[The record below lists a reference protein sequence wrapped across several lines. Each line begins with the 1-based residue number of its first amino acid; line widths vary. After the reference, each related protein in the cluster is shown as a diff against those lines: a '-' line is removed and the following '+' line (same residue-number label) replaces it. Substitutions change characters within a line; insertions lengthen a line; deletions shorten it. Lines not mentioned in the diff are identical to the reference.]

1 MEPSSIMPFTGLL
14 LTFNSISLPV
24 AISLLVM
31 IVLLI
36 SSALISG
43 SEVAFFS
50 IDAKD
55 RESLNA
61 EKDPKSL
68 RVLDQ
73 LVKPKKLLAT
83 ILIANNFINIA
94 IVILSTYMIN
104 NLVSFGPNEEIM
116 NFVVTVVVATFLI
129 LLVGEVIPKV
139 YATNN
144 SIKLAK
150 FMASPLL
157 IVGKVCS
164 PLSNVLVRSTS
175 FIDKRIKKSGTEI
188 SVNDLDHALE
198 ITDIEGVT
206 EEDKKILEGIVKFGE
221 TDVKQIMKSRVD
233 VIAFDEANSFS
244 ELLPQIIENGYSRI
258 PIFQESFDNVSG
270 VLYVKDLLPHI
281 DSGEFDW
288 RLLIRKPFFVPES
301 KKIDDLLRQF
311 QESKVHMA
319 IVVDE
324 YGGTSG
330 IVTLEDVIEEI
341 LGEISD
347 EFDDD
352 DIVYSKIDE
361 NNYVFEG
368 KISLVDMY
376 KIMDIEG
383 EIFEDEKG
391 EADTL
396 AGFLIEKSGKIMK
409 KNERMKFGG
418 YLFEVEAADKRR
430 IKQVK
435 VTRKTELDND

>member
-1 MEPSSIMPFTGLL
+1 MEPSSIEPFCGLL
-14 LTFNSISLPV
+14 FTINSISLPV

-31 IVLLI
+31 VILLI

-55 RESLNA
+55 RETLNS
-61 EKDPKSL
+61 EKDPKSI

-94 IVILSTYMIN
+94 IVILSTYIIN
-104 NLVSFGPNEEIM
+104 NIISFGPDEEIL
-116 NFVVTVVVATFLI
+116 NFVITVIVATFLI

-150 FMASPLL
+150 FMASP
-157 IVGKVCS
+157 IFVVGKICS

-206 EEDKKILEGIVKFGE
+206 DEDKKILEGIVKFGE

-233 VIAFDEANSFS
+233 VVAFDESNSFN

-258 PIFQESFDNVSG
+258 PIFKESFDNVSG

-288 RLLIRKPFFVPES
+288 TSLLREPFFVPES

-383 EIFEDEKG
+383 ESFEDEKG

-409 KNERMKFGG
+409 KNERIKFGD

-435 VTRKTELDND
+435 ITRKPENENE

>member
-1 MEPSSIMPFTGLL
+1 MEPSSIEPFTGLL
-14 LTFNSISLPV
+14 LTLNSISLPV
-24 AISLLVM
+24 AIALLVM

-55 RESLNA
+55 REILNA

-94 IVILSTYMIN
+94 VVILSTYIIN
-104 NLVSFGPNEEIM
+104 NLISFGPNEEIM
-116 NFVVTVVVATFLI
+116 NFIITVVIATFLI

-157 IVGKVCS
+157 VVGKICS

-198 ITDIEGVT
+198 ITDIEGVSD
-206 EEDKKILEGIVKFGE
+206 EDKKILEGIVKFGE

-233 VIAFDEANSFS
+233 VVAFDEANSFS

-258 PIFQESFDNVSG
+258 PIFKESFDNVSG

-288 RLLIRKPFFVPES
+288 RLLIREPFFVPES

-409 KNERMKFGG
+409 KNERIKFGE

-435 VTRKTELDND
+435 VTRKIELDNE

>member
-1 MEPSSIMPFTGLL
+1 LEPSSIEPFCGLL
-14 LTFNSISLPV
+14 FTINSISLPV

-31 IVLLI
+31 LVLLV

-55 RESLNA
+55 RETLNS
-61 EKDPKSL
+61 EKDPKSI

-94 IVILSTYMIN
+94 IVILSTYIIN
-104 NLVSFGPNEEIM
+104 NIISFGPDEEIL
-116 NFVVTVVVATFLI
+116 NFVITVVVATFLI

-150 FMASPLL
+150 FMASP
-157 IVGKVCS
+157 IFVVGKICS

-206 EEDKKILEGIVKFGE
+206 DEDKKILEGIVKFGE

-233 VIAFDEANSFS
+233 VVAFDESNSFN

-258 PIFQESFDNVSG
+258 PIFKESFDNVSG

-288 RLLIRKPFFVPES
+288 TSLLREPFFVPES

-383 EIFEDEKG
+383 ESFEDEKG

-409 KNERMKFGG
+409 KNERIKFGD

-435 VTRKTELDND
+435 ITRKPENENE

>member
-1 MEPSSIMPFTGLL
+1 MEPSSIEPLSGLL
-14 LTFNSISLPV
+14 FAFNTISFPV
-24 AISLLVM
+24 IIAILVM
-31 IVLLI
+31 IVLLF
-36 SSALISG
+36 SSALVSG

-55 RESLNA
+55 RESLNN
-61 EKDPKSL
+61 EKDNRSNK
-68 RVLDQ
+68 VLD
-73 LVKPKKLLAT
+73 LLTKPKKLLAT
-83 ILIANNFINIA
+83 ILIANNFVNIA
-94 IVILSTYMIN
+94 IVILSTFIITN
-104 NLVSFGPNEEIM
+104 VCDFEGNKVLEFI
-116 NFVVTVVVATFLI
+116 VTVVVATFLI
-129 LLVGEVIPKV
+129 LMVGEVIPKV

-144 SIKLAK
+144 GITLAK
-150 FMASPLL
+150 FMATPILV
-157 IVGKVCS
+157 IEKVFS
-164 PLSNVLVRSTS
+164 PLSNLLVRSTS
-175 FIDKRIKKSGTEI
+175 FIDKKIKKSATEI

-198 ITDIEGVT
+198 ITEIEGVT
-206 EEDKKILEGIVKFGE
+206 DEDKKILEGIVKFGE

-233 VIAFDEANSFS
+233 VIAFDETVTFS
-244 ELLPQIIENGYSRI
+244 ELMPQIIENGYSRI
-258 PIFQESFDNVSG
+258 PIYKESFDNVSG
-270 VLYVKDLLPHI
+270 VLYVKDLLPHL
-281 DSGEFDW
+281 DNKDFDW
-288 RLLIRKPFFVPES
+288 KTILREPFFVPES

-311 QESKVHMA
+311 QESKIHIA

-330 IVTLEDVIEEI
+330 IVTLEDIIEEI

-352 DIVYSKIDE
+352 DLVYSKIDE
-361 NNYVFEG
+361 NNFVFEG

-376 KIMDIEG
+376 KVLDIEG
-383 EIFEDEKG
+383 EVFESEKG

-409 KNERMKFGG
+409 KNERIKFGE

-435 VTRKTELDND
+435 ITRKQEVNE

>member
-1 MEPSSIMPFTGLL
+1 MPFTGLL

-198 ITDIEGVT
+198 ITDIEGVS

-233 VIAFDEANSFS
+233 VIAFDEAISFS

>member
-1 MEPSSIMPFTGLL
+1 MPFTGLL

-94 IVILSTYMIN
+94 IVILSTYIIN
-104 NLVSFGPNEEIM
+104 NLISFGPNEEIM
-116 NFVVTVVVATFLI
+116 SFVVTVVVATFLI

-164 PLSNVLVRSTS
+164 PLSNVLVQSTS

-198 ITDIEGVT
+198 ITDIEGVS

-233 VIAFDEANSFS
+233 VIAFDEAISFS

-352 DIVYSKIDE
+352 NIVYSKIDE

-383 EIFEDEKG
+383 EIFEDQKG

-409 KNERMKFGG
+409 KNERIKFGG

>member
-1 MEPSSIMPFTGLL
+1 LDIPSIEPLTGLL
-14 LTFNSISLPV
+14 FTLNNISFPII
-24 AISLLVM
+24 ISFTVMFILLV
-31 IVLLI
+31 

-50 IDAKD
+50 IDAKN
-55 RESLNA
+55 REFLSN
-61 EKDPKSL
+61 EKDAKSA
-68 RVLDQ
+68 RVLD
-73 LVKPKKLLAT
+73 LLLRPKRLLAT

-94 IVILSTYMIN
+94 IVILSTFIIN
-104 NLVSFGPNEEIM
+104 NLFTFEESEKLL
-116 NFVVTVVVATFLI
+116 NFLITVVIATLLI
-129 LLVGEVIPKV
+129 LMLGEVIPKV
-139 YATNN
+139 YAANN
-144 SIKLAK
+144 SVKLAK
-150 FMASPLL
+150 IMGAPLVFIEKL
-157 IVGKVCS
+157 CL
-164 PLSNVLVRSTS
+164 PLSTVLVRSTS
-175 FIDKRIKKSGTEI
+175 FIDKRIKKSATEI
-188 SVNDLDHALE
+188 SVHDLDHALE

-206 EEDKKILEGIVKFGE
+206 DEDKKILEGIVKFGE

-233 VIAFDEANSFS
+233 VVAFDQSTNFD
-244 ELLPQIIENGYSRI
+244 ELLPQIIEKGYSRI
-258 PIFQESFDNVSG
+258 PIFDESFDNITG
-270 VLYVKDLLPHI
+270 VLYVKDLLPKLGQ
-281 DSGEFDW
+281 DNFDW
-288 RLLIRKPFFVPES
+288 ATLLRQPFFVPES

-311 QESKVHMA
+311 QDSKVHMA

-352 DIVYSKIDE
+352 DLVYSKIDE

-376 KIMDIEG
+376 KIMDIAG
-383 EIFEDEKG
+383 DLFEDEKG

-409 KNERMKFGG
+409 KNERMKFGE
-418 YLFEVEAADKRR
+418 YSFEVEAADKRR

-435 VTRKTELDND
+435 VTRKIELENV

>member
-1 MEPSSIMPFTGLL
+1 LEPSSIEPFCGLL
-14 LTFNSISLPV
+14 FTINSISLPV

-31 IVLLI
+31 LVLLV

-55 RESLNA
+55 RETLNS
-61 EKDPKSL
+61 EKDPKSI

-94 IVILSTYMIN
+94 IVILSTYIIN
-104 NLVSFGPNEEIM
+104 NIISFGPDEEIL
-116 NFVVTVVVATFLI
+116 NFVITVVVATFLI

-150 FMASPLL
+150 FMASP
-157 IVGKVCS
+157 IFVVGKICS

-206 EEDKKILEGIVKFGE
+206 DEDKKILEGIVKFGE

-233 VIAFDEANSFS
+233 VVAFDESNSFN

-258 PIFQESFDNVSG
+258 PIFKESFDNVSG

-281 DSGEFDW
+281 DSGEFEW
-288 RLLIRKPFFVPES
+288 TSLLREPFFVPES

-383 EIFEDEKG
+383 ESFEDEKG

-409 KNERMKFGG
+409 KNERIKFGD

-435 VTRKTELDND
+435 ITRKPENENE

>member
-1 MEPSSIMPFTGLL
+1 MPFTGLL

-94 IVILSTYMIN
+94 IVILSTYIIN
-104 NLVSFGPNEEIM
+104 NLISFGPNEEIM

-144 SIKLAK
+144 SVKLAK

-164 PLSNVLVRSTS
+164 PLSNLLVRSTS

-258 PIFQESFDNVSG
+258 PIFKESFDNVSG

-409 KNERMKFGG
+409 KNERIKFGG

>member
-1 MEPSSIMPFTGLL
+1 MPFTGLL

-94 IVILSTYMIN
+94 IVILSTYIIN
-104 NLVSFGPNEEIM
+104 NLISFGPNEEIM
-116 NFVVTVVVATFLI
+116 SFVVTVVVATFLI

-258 PIFQESFDNVSG
+258 PIFKESFDNVSG

-409 KNERMKFGG
+409 KNERIKFGG

>member
-1 MEPSSIMPFTGLL
+1 MEPSSIEPFTGLL
-14 LTFNSISLPV
+14 LTLNSISLPV
-24 AISLLVM
+24 AIALLVM

-55 RESLNA
+55 REILNA

-94 IVILSTYMIN
+94 VVILSTYIIN
-104 NLVSFGPNEEIM
+104 NLISFGSNEEIM
-116 NFVVTVVVATFLI
+116 KFIITVVIATFLI

-157 IVGKVCS
+157 VVGKICS

-198 ITDIEGVT
+198 ITDIEGVSD
-206 EEDKKILEGIVKFGE
+206 EDKKILEGIVKFGE

-233 VIAFDEANSFS
+233 VVAFDEANSFS

-258 PIFQESFDNVSG
+258 PIFKESFDNVSG

-288 RLLIRKPFFVPES
+288 RLLIREPFFVPES

-409 KNERMKFGG
+409 KNERIKFGE

-435 VTRKTELDND
+435 VTRKIELDNE

>member
-1 MEPSSIMPFTGLL
+1 MPFTGLL

-258 PIFQESFDNVSG
+258 PIFKESFDNVSG

-281 DSGEFDW
+281 DSGVFDW

>member
-1 MEPSSIMPFTGLL
+1 MEPSSIEPFTGLL
-14 LTFNSISLPV
+14 LTLNSISLPV
-24 AISLLVM
+24 AIALLVM

-55 RESLNA
+55 REILNA

-94 IVILSTYMIN
+94 VVILSTYIIN
-104 NLVSFGPNEEIM
+104 NLISFGPNEEIM
-116 NFVVTVVVATFLI
+116 NFIITVVIATFLI

-157 IVGKVCS
+157 VVGKICS

-198 ITDIEGVT
+198 ITDIEGVSD
-206 EEDKKILEGIVKFGE
+206 EDKKILEGIVKFGE

-233 VIAFDEANSFS
+233 VVAFDEANSFS

-258 PIFQESFDNVSG
+258 PIFKESFDNVSG

-288 RLLIRKPFFVPES
+288 RLLLREPFFVPES

-409 KNERMKFGG
+409 KNERIKFGE

-435 VTRKTELDND
+435 VTRKIELDNE

>member
-1 MEPSSIMPFTGLL
+1 MI
-14 LTFNSISLPV
+14 I
-24 AISLLVM
+24 LLV
-31 IVLLI
+31 

-50 IDAKD
+50 IDAKN
-55 RESLNA
+55 REFLSN
-61 EKDPKSL
+61 EKDAKSA
-68 RVLDQ
+68 RVLD
-73 LVKPKKLLAT
+73 LLLRPKRLLAT

-94 IVILSTYMIN
+94 IVILSTFIIN
-104 NLVSFGPNEEIM
+104 NLFTFEESEKLL
-116 NFVVTVVVATFLI
+116 NFLITVVIATLLI
-129 LLVGEVIPKV
+129 LMLGEVIPKV
-139 YATNN
+139 YAANN
-144 SIKLAK
+144 SVKLAK
-150 FMASPLL
+150 IMGAPLVFIEKL
-157 IVGKVCS
+157 CL
-164 PLSNVLVRSTS
+164 PLSTVLVRSTS
-175 FIDKRIKKSGTEI
+175 FIDKRIKKSATEI
-188 SVNDLDHALE
+188 SVHDLDHALE

-206 EEDKKILEGIVKFGE
+206 DEDKKILEGIVKFGE

-233 VIAFDEANSFS
+233 VVAFDQSTNFD
-244 ELLPQIIENGYSRI
+244 ELLPQIIEKGYSRI
-258 PIFQESFDNVSG
+258 PIFDESFDNITG
-270 VLYVKDLLPHI
+270 VLYVKDLLPKLGQ
-281 DSGEFDW
+281 DNFDW
-288 RLLIRKPFFVPES
+288 ATLLRQPFFVPES

-311 QESKVHMA
+311 QDSKVHMA

-352 DIVYSKIDE
+352 DLVYSKIDE

-383 EIFEDEKG
+383 DLFEDEKG

-409 KNERMKFGG
+409 KNERMKFGE
-418 YLFEVEAADKRR
+418 YSFEVEAADKRR

-435 VTRKTELDND
+435 VTRKIELENV

>member
-94 IVILSTYMIN
+94 IVILSTYIIN
-104 NLVSFGPNEEIM
+104 NLISFGPNEEIM
-116 NFVVTVVVATFLI
+116 SFVVTVVVATFLI

-198 ITDIEGVT
+198 ITDIEGVS

-233 VIAFDEANSFS
+233 VIAFDEAISFS

-409 KNERMKFGG
+409 KNERIKFGG

>member
-1 MEPSSIMPFTGLL
+1 MPFTGLL

-61 EKDPKSL
+61 EKDSKSL

-94 IVILSTYMIN
+94 IVIISTYIIN
-104 NLVSFGPNEEIM
+104 NLISFGPNEEIM
-116 NFVVTVVVATFLI
+116 SFVVTVVVATFLI

-164 PLSNVLVRSTS
+164 PLSNVLVQSTS

-198 ITDIEGVT
+198 ITDIEGVS

-233 VIAFDEANSFS
+233 VIAFDEAISFS

-258 PIFQESFDNVSG
+258 PIFKESFDNVSG

-288 RLLIRKPFFVPES
+288 KLLIRKPFFVPES

-383 EIFEDEKG
+383 EIFEDQKG

-409 KNERMKFGG
+409 KNERIKFGE

>member
-1 MEPSSIMPFTGLL
+1 MEPSSIEPFCGLL
-14 LTFNSISLPV
+14 FTINSISLPV

-31 IVLLI
+31 LVLLV

-55 RESLNA
+55 RETLNS
-61 EKDPKSL
+61 EKDPKSI

-94 IVILSTYMIN
+94 IVILSTYIIN
-104 NLVSFGPNEEIM
+104 NIVSFGPDEEIL
-116 NFVVTVVVATFLI
+116 NFVITVVVATFLI

-150 FMASPLL
+150 FMASP
-157 IVGKVCS
+157 IFVVGKICS

-206 EEDKKILEGIVKFGE
+206 DEDKKILEGIVKFGE

-233 VIAFDEANSFS
+233 VVAFDESNSFN

-258 PIFQESFDNVSG
+258 PIFKESFDNVSG

-281 DSGEFDW
+281 DSGEFEW
-288 RLLIRKPFFVPES
+288 TSLLREPFFVPES

-383 EIFEDEKG
+383 ESFEDEKG

-409 KNERMKFGG
+409 KNERIKFGD

-435 VTRKTELDND
+435 ITRKPENENE

>member
-1 MEPSSIMPFTGLL
+1 MEPSSIEPFCGLL
-14 LTFNSISLPV
+14 FTINSISLPV

-31 IVLLI
+31 LVLLV

-55 RESLNA
+55 RETLNS
-61 EKDPKSL
+61 EKDPKSI

-94 IVILSTYMIN
+94 IVILSTYIIN
-104 NLVSFGPNEEIM
+104 NIISFGPDEEIL
-116 NFVVTVVVATFLI
+116 NFVITVVVATFLI

-150 FMASPLL
+150 FMASP
-157 IVGKVCS
+157 IFVVGKICS

-206 EEDKKILEGIVKFGE
+206 DEDKKILEGIVKFGE

-233 VIAFDEANSFS
+233 VVAFDESNSFN

-258 PIFQESFDNVSG
+258 PIFKESFDNVSG

-288 RLLIRKPFFVPES
+288 TSLLREPFFVPES

-383 EIFEDEKG
+383 ESFEDEKG

-409 KNERMKFGG
+409 KNERIKFGD

-435 VTRKTELDND
+435 ITRKPENENE

>member
-1 MEPSSIMPFTGLL
+1 MLL
-14 LTFNSISLPV
+14 L
-24 AISLLVM
+24 LL
-31 IVLLI
+31 

-55 RESLNA
+55 REFLSN
-61 EKDPKSL
+61 EKDLVST
-68 RVLDQ
+68 RVLD
-73 LVKPKKLLAT
+73 LLMRPKRLLAT

-94 IVILSTYMIN
+94 IVILSTFIIN
-104 NLVSFGPNEEIM
+104 NLFSFDETEQLLN
-116 NFVVTVVVATFLI
+116 FLI
-129 LLVGEVIPKV
+129 TVIIATLLILMVGEVIPKV

-144 SIKLAK
+144 GIKLAK
-150 FMASPLL
+150 FMATPLL
-157 IVGKVCS
+157 FIGKICS
-164 PLSNVLVRSTS
+164 PLSSLLVSSTS
-175 FIDKRIKKSGTEI
+175 FIDKRIKKSATEI

-206 EEDKKILEGIVKFGE
+206 DEDKKILEGIVKFGE

-233 VIAFDEANSFS
+233 VVAFDETTEFS

-258 PIFQESFDNVSG
+258 PIFQESFDNISG
-270 VLYVKDLLPHI
+270 VLYVKDLLPKL
-281 DSGEFDW
+281 GESNADW
-288 RLLIRKPFFVPES
+288 KSLLREPFFVPES

-311 QESKVHMA
+311 QESKIHMA

-368 KISLVDMY
+368 KIALVDMY

-383 EIFEDEKG
+383 EVFEEEKG
-391 EADTL
+391 ESDTL

-409 KNERMKFGG
+409 KNERINFDD

-435 VTRKTELDND
+435 VTRKNELEDA

>member
-1 MEPSSIMPFTGLL
+1 LEPSSIMPFTGLL

-258 PIFQESFDNVSG
+258 PIFKESFDNVSG

>member
-1 MEPSSIMPFTGLL
+1 MEPSSIEPFCGLL
-14 LTFNSISLPV
+14 FTINSISLPV

-31 IVLLI
+31 LVLLV

-55 RESLNA
+55 RETLNS
-61 EKDPKSL
+61 EKDPKSI

-94 IVILSTYMIN
+94 IVILSTYIIN
-104 NLVSFGPNEEIM
+104 NIISFGPDEEIL
-116 NFVVTVVVATFLI
+116 NFVITVVVATFLI

-150 FMASPLL
+150 FMASP
-157 IVGKVCS
+157 IFVVGKICS

-206 EEDKKILEGIVKFGE
+206 DEDKKILEGIVKFGE

-233 VIAFDEANSFS
+233 VVAFDESNSFN

-258 PIFQESFDNVSG
+258 PIFKESFDNVSG

-281 DSGEFDW
+281 DSGEFEW
-288 RLLIRKPFFVPES
+288 TSLLREPFFVPES

-383 EIFEDEKG
+383 ESFEDEKG

-409 KNERMKFGG
+409 KNERIKFGD

-435 VTRKTELDND
+435 ITRKPENENE